1 MTLTTFEQNLM
12 RLGWISSRL
21 NIVYKEF
28 EDIGS
33 RKPKYDISS
42 VLSEY
47 AILQISNFLVIRKSL
62 NADFAKA
69 GKPLLD
75 SCLKPILEPILKHET
90 PLTKIRNE
98 YVAHMQNKPT
108 KFQPHVQEIIDRYQ
122 FPNRMPELMFFIYCI
137 MIYHHF
143 VKEIFKTENEKAKAK
158 FKAESPANLEY
169 GTMQRNEIKPKVAQL
184 VKNCIKNLKASNYPC
199 PEFPKSKEGLSVSS

>member
-1 MTLTTFEQNLM
+1 MTLTPFEQNLM

-21 NIVYKEF
+21 NIVYEEF
-28 EDIGS
+28 KNIDS

-47 AILQISNFLVIRKSL
+47 TILQISNFLIIRKSL

-75 SCLKPILEPILKHET
+75 SCLKPILEPILKYET

-108 KFQPHVQEIIDRYQ
+108 KFQPHVQEIVDQYQ

-137 MIYHHF
+137 MIYHHI
-143 VKEIFKTENEKAKAK
+143 VKEIFKNENEKAKVK
-158 FKAESPANLEY
+158 FKAEMPATLEY
-169 GTMQRNEIKPKVAQL
+169 GTMQRSAIKPKIAQL
-184 VKNCIKNLKASNYPC
+184 VKDCIANLKTTNYPC
-199 PEFPKSKEGLSVSS
+199 PKFPKSKKSD

>member
-1 MTLTTFEQNLM
+1 MALASFEQNLI

-28 EDIGS
+28 ENIAS
-33 RKPKYDISS
+33 RKPEYDISS

-47 AILQISNFLVIRKSL
+47 AILQICNFLVVRKSL
-62 NADFAKA
+62 NADFAKT

-75 SCLKPILEPILKHET
+75 SCLKPILEPILKYET

-98 YVAHMQNKPT
+98 YVAHMQNKST
-108 KFQPHVQEIIDRYQ
+108 KFQPHIQEIIDQYQ

-143 VKEIFKTENEKAKAK
+143 VKEIFHDENEKAKAK
-158 FKAESPANLEY
+158 FKAEMPATLEH
-169 GTMQRNEIKPKVAQL
+169 GTMQRDEIKPKIGQL
-184 VKNCIKNLKASNYPC
+184 VKTCMANLKTANYPC
-199 PEFPKSKEGLSVSS
+199 PEFPRSKNGLSGND